1 MHAEKTLGPPTALE
15 LIRIEDVHKTYHIG
29 DMQVH
34 ALRGVSLTID
44 RGSFVAIMGP
54 SGSGK
59 STFMNIVGCL
69 DKPSSGEYLLDS
81 VSISKMHRDE
91 LADIRNKKVG
101 FVFQQFNLLARTT
114 ALENVELPLLYSDET
129 DTSNF
134 KNRAMDALTAVGL
147 ADRSDHHPSQL
158 SGGQQQRVAIARC
171 LINNPQLILADEPT
185 GALDSKTSVEIMAIF
200 QRLNREKNISI
211 VIVTHEPDIAHYA
224 DRIIVFKDGKV
235 QSDER
240 VAEPRDAARELR
252 EWVADDDDEEE
263 PAA

>member
-1 MHAEKTLGPPTALE
+1 MK
-15 LIRIEDVHKTYHIG
+15 
-29 DMQVH
+29 VH
-34 ALRGVSLTID
+34 ALRGVTLSIE
-44 RGSFVAIMGP
+44 RGTFVAIMGP

-69 DKPSSGEYLLDS
+69 DKPSHGEYYLDG

-91 LADIRNKKVG
+91 LADMRNKKVG

-114 ALENVELPLLYSDET
+114 ALENVELPLLYSET
-129 DTSNF
+129 KDTKDF
-134 KNRAMDALTAVGL
+134 KERAMAALTSVGL

-158 SGGQQQRVAIARC
+158 SGGQQQRVAIARS
-171 LINNPQLILADEPT
+171 LINHPQLILADEPT
-185 GALDSKTSVEIMAIF
+185 GALASKTSVEIMAIF
-200 QRLNREKNISI
+200 QTLNRDKNISI
-211 VIVTHEPDIAHYA
+211 GIVTHEPDIAHYA

-235 QSDER
+235 QSADR

-252 EWVADDDDEEE
+252 EWIADADDEEE